1 MGEEKEIENIGAI
14 GFTTGLI
21 LGGGLWATIWT
32 IAGVFLEIDITYVF
46 TQGVAV
52 GILIG
57 SISALGLI
65 KGWFGEK
72 ESLVVPFAMGWG
84 TLVGIGVGL
93 LSGWS
98 MELPYLDTFSLGAG
112 AGLICGVVIGTILWL
127 YARREKKK

>member
-1 MGEEKEIENIGAI
+1 MGYDMDGCRCI
-14 GFTTGLI
+14 F
-21 LGGGLWATIWT
+21 
-32 IAGVFLEIDITYVF
+32 EIDIRYVF
-46 TQGVAV
+46 TQGVTV

-57 SISALGLI
+57 TISALSLI

-98 MELPYLDTFSLGAG
+98 MQLPYLDTLSLGAG
-112 AGLICGVVIGTILWL
+112 AGFTCGIVIGTILWL
-127 YARREKKK
+127 YDRREEK